1 MNNSIYYPNFEI
13 ENENWLKFALLYVDT
28 FRPIIPEERKSELSD
43 LYKKI
48 INETNLINPIT
59 PDFSHKEKAYITTQ
73 NFLSELF
80 ENKNKQNMLFKSEDL
95 RKKWIKEEKTFLIY
109 KEKMNDN
116 FINYCN
122 DNKLGKKSKDGIFL
136 SEDLYQIYMTN
147 LAKVIAGNEY
157 SIVTDKINYT
167 KYNTISQSNDTQ
179 LYKSII
185 RLNLPLDLNS
195 SEVDKLL
202 EFRKKDENQDL
213 IIAFN
218 KMIVELKNADNIDEQ
233 LKLKIC
239 EINDTFLKKI
249 SVDLISLI
257 GKISLLF
264 SSQSVPIALLGSIL
278 TSLDN
283 VVNISDSF
291 DERSNNMY
299 LKANS
304 YLVNIR
310 NEF

>member
-28 FRPIIPEERKSELSD
+28 FRPIIPDERKNELSD

-59 PDFSHKEKAYITTQ
+59 PEFEHKEKACMNTQ
-73 NFLSELF
+73 DFLSELF
-80 ENKNKQNMLFKSEDL
+80 ENKNRQSMLFKSEDL
-95 RKKWIKEEKTFLIY
+95 RKKWITEEKSFVIY
-109 KEKMNDN
+109 KEKMNSS
-116 FINYCN
+116 FIDYCS
-122 DNKLGKKSKDGIFL
+122 DNKLGTKNDKGILL

-185 RLNLPLDLNS
+185 KLNLPLDLNS
-195 SEVDKLL
+195 LEVDKLL

-213 IIAFN
+213 IISFN
-218 KMIVELKNADNIDEQ
+218 KMIVELKNADNIDEK
-233 LKLKIC
+233 LKLKID

-249 SVDLISLI
+249 SVDLTLLF
-257 GKISLLF
+257 GKTCLLF
-264 SSQSVPIALLGSIL
+264 SSLSTPTALLGSIL

-283 VVNISDSF
+283 VINISDLF
-291 DERSNNMY
+291 DEKNNNMY

-304 YLVNIR
+304 YLANIR
-310 NEF
+310 KEF

>member
-28 FRPIIPEERKSELSD
+28 FRPIIPDERKNELSD

-48 INETNLINPIT
+48 IDETNLINPIS
-59 PDFSHKEKAYITTQ
+59 PEFDHKEKAYIDTQ
-73 NFLSELF
+73 NFLIELF
-80 ENKNKQNMLFKSEDL
+80 ENRNKQNLLFKSEDL
-95 RKKWIKEEKTFLIY
+95 RKKWNKEEKTFLIY
-109 KEKMNDN
+109 KEKMNSS
-116 FINYCN
+116 FIDYCN
-122 DNKLGKKSKDGIFL
+122 DNKLGIKNDDGIFL

-195 SEVDKLL
+195 LEVDKLL

-213 IIAFN
+213 IISFN
-218 KMIVELKNADNIDEQ
+218 KMIVELKNADNIDEK
-233 LKLKIC
+233 LKLKID

-249 SVDLISLI
+249 SVDLTLLF
-257 GKISLLF
+257 GKTCLLF
-264 SSQSVPIALLGSIL
+264 SSLSTPTALLGSIL

-283 VVNISDSF
+283 VINISDLF
-291 DERSNNMY
+291 DEKNNNMY

-304 YLVNIR
+304 YLANIR
-310 NEF
+310 KEF